1 MKPKSG
7 AGIRFQILLL
17 TIVPLA
23 FLVLTLVLLLGLVR
37 STQKATQLSEHVTRV
52 LQQSDLITQSFDAMS
67 RSTSAFVKTHNR
79 KDLAG
84 SYVAQRDIDGEQ
96 RQLLALVQND
106 PVLRPE
112 AERYVKDTRA
122 VVALFALG
130 RQLLEQHRMK
140 EVTKLVTSPQTKAL
154 GTELEN
160 AKAALSTKG
169 AAVVFAVNVAGNRAL
184 TLGERLLILS
194 AAVGILSTVLL
205 AALFGLRV
213 VRRLGTLADNARRLI
228 AGEEVEP
235 LRGSD
240 EITELDRIYRQ
251 MFEMT
256 VRANRELDRMQ
267 QAERE
272 AKVRLQHSVQSYGL
286 LALWIAEGNLSARV
300 TVENPDDELGQLG
313 TSLNSMAESL
323 ERLVAEIRRAA
334 TSLASA
340 SSQILAATSQQ
351 VSSAT
356 EEAAAV
362 RQTAVTVMEVRQT
375 AEVSSQKTKMVA
387 ELAQR
392 VRQTAEDG
400 NLSVEQSVRS
410 SEAAKERMEI
420 LAERIIAFSE
430 QAQAIAEINATVA
443 TLAEQSN
450 LLAVN
455 AGIEAAKAGEA
466 GRGFAVV
473 AGEVKELGSRSKEAT
488 VQVRRIVT
496 DIQRSAQNAVLAA
509 EQGMK
514 VADSG
519 MEVARRSGHAM
530 EILTTSIISASDAAQ
545 QISASAAQQEIGMDQ
560 IAVAMQSIEQASM
573 QSVAATQQVEHA
585 AHDLTRLAQQL
596 TATIERHVRVNGVGE
611 KSLIK
616 VTIPS
621 GEST

>member
-1 MKPKSG
+1 MKNKSV
-7 AGIRFQILLL
+7 AGIRTQILLI

-23 FLVLTLVLLLGLVR
+23 FLVLTLALLLGLVQTTLK
-37 STQKATQLSEHVTRV
+37 STQLSEHVTRV
-52 LQQSDLITQSFDAMS
+52 LQESDLITQGFDAMS
-67 RSTSAFVKTHNR
+67 RSTSLFAKTHNR

-84 SYVAQRDIDGEQ
+84 SFAAQRTVADEQ
-96 RQLLALVQND
+96 RTMLELVAND
-106 PVLRPE
+106 PILRPE
-112 AERYVKDTRA
+112 AERYVKDTKA
-122 VVALFALG
+122 VIALFSLG
-130 RQLLEQHRMK
+130 RQLLEQNRIK
-140 EVTKLVTSPQTKAL
+140 EVTKLITSPSSKAL
-154 GTELEN
+154 GTELQG
-160 AKAALSTKG
+160 AKAALSTK
-169 AAVVFAVNVAGNRAL
+169 AAAIALAVNVAGNRAI
-184 TLGERLLILS
+184 TVGERLLVLS
-194 AAVGILSTVLL
+194 AVIGILSTLGL
-205 AALFGLRV
+205 ALLFGLRV
-213 VRRLGTLADNARRLI
+213 VRRLGKLADNARRLA
-228 AGEEVEP
+228 AGEAAEP

-251 MFEMT
+251 MFEM
-256 VRANRELDRMQ
+256 A
-267 QAERE
+267 RE
-272 AKVRLQHSVQSYGL
+272 AKLRLQHSVRSYGL
-286 LALWIAEGNLSARV
+286 LAGWIAEGNLAARV

-313 TSLNSMAESL
+313 TSLNAMAESL
-323 ERLVAEIRRAA
+323 ERLVGQIRRAA

-387 ELAQR
+387 DLAQR

-400 NLSVEQSVRS
+400 KLSVEQSVRG

-488 VQVRRIVT
+488 VQVRRIVS

-519 MEVARRSGHAM
+519 MEVARRSGQAM
-530 EILTTSIISASDAAQ
+530 EILATSIGSASDAAQ

-596 TATIERHVRVNGVGE
+596 TETIERHVRVNGVGE
-611 KSLIK
+611 QSLIK
-616 VTIPS
+616 LTIPS
-621 GEST
+621 GERT

>member
-1 MKPKSG
+1 MNNKSVT
-7 AGIRFQILLL
+7 GIRTQILLIA
-17 TIVPLA
+17 IVPLA
-23 FLVLTLVLLLGLVR
+23 FLVLTLGLLLGLAETTLK
-37 STQKATQLSEHVTRV
+37 STQLSEHVTRV
-52 LQQSDLITQSFDAMS
+52 LQESDLITQGFDAMS
-67 RSTSAFVKTHNR
+67 RSTSLFAKSHNR

-84 SYVAQRDIDGEQ
+84 SFVAQREVADEQ
-96 RQLLALVQND
+96 RKMLELVQND
-106 PVLRPE
+106 PVLGPE
-112 AERYVKDTRA
+112 AERYVKDTKS
-122 VVALFALG
+122 VVALFIVG
-130 RQLLEQHRMK
+130 RQLLEQNRLK
-140 EVTKLVTSPQTKAL
+140 DVAKLITSPSSKAL
-154 GTELEN
+154 GTELEG
-160 AKAALSTKG
+160 AKAALSTK
-169 AAVVFAVNVAGNRAL
+169 AAAIVIAVNAAGNRAI
-184 TLGERLLILS
+184 TLGERLLLLS
-194 AAVGILSTVLL
+194 AAIGILTTIVLAL
-205 AALFGLRV
+205 LFGLRV
-213 VRRLGTLADNARRLI
+213 VRRLGKLADNARRLA
-228 AGEEVEP
+228 AGEPAEP

-251 MFEMT
+251 MFEM
-256 VRANRELDRMQ
+256 A
-267 QAERE
+267 RE
-272 AKVRLQHSVQSYGL
+272 AKLRLQHSVRSYGL
-286 LALWIAEGNLSARV
+286 LAGWIAEGNLSARV

-313 TSLNSMAESL
+313 TSLNAMAESL
-323 ERLVAEIRRAA
+323 ERLVGEIRRAA

-340 SSQILAATSQQ
+340 SAQILAATSQQ

-387 ELAQR
+387 DLAQR

-400 NLSVEQSVRS
+400 KLSVEQSVRG

-488 VQVRRIVT
+488 VQVRRIVS

-519 MEVARRSGHAM
+519 MEVARRSGQAM
-530 EILTTSIISASDAAQ
+530 DILATSIGSASDAAQ

-596 TATIERHVRVNGVGE
+596 TETIEGHVRVNGAGE
-611 KSLIK
+611 QSLIK
-616 VTIPS
+616 LTIPS
-621 GEST
+621 GERT

>member
-1 MKPKSG
+1 MKNKSV
-7 AGIRFQILLL
+7 AGIRIQILLL

-37 STQKATQLSEHVTRV
+37 TTLKSTQISEHVTRV
-52 LQQSDLITQSFDAMS
+52 LQESDLITQGFDAMS
-67 RSTSAFVKTHNR
+67 RSTSLFAKTHNR

-84 SYVAQRDIDGEQ
+84 SFVAQRDVADQ
-96 RQLLALVQND
+96 QNKMLDLVAND
-106 PVLRPE
+106 PVLKPE

-122 VVALFALG
+122 VVALFITG
-130 RQLLEQHRMK
+130 RQLLEQNRMK
-140 EVTKLVTSPQTKAL
+140 DVAKLITSPSSKAL
-154 GTELEN
+154 GTELEG
-160 AKAALSTKG
+160 AKAALSTK
-169 AAVVFAVNVAGNRAL
+169 AAAIAFALNVAGNRAI
-184 TLGERLLILS
+184 TVGERVLLLS
-194 AAVGILSTVLL
+194 AAVGIFSTLVLAL
-205 AALFGLRV
+205 LFGLRF
-213 VRRLGTLADNARRLI
+213 VRRLGNLADNARRLA
-228 AGEEVEP
+228 AGEAAEP

-251 MFEMT
+251 MFEM
-256 VRANRELDRMQ
+256 A
-267 QAERE
+267 RE
-272 AKVRLQHSVQSYGL
+272 AKLRLQHSVRSYGL
-286 LALWIAEGNLSARV
+286 LAGWIAEGNLSARV

-313 TSLNSMAESL
+313 TSLNAMAESL
-323 ERLVAEIRRAA
+323 ERLVGEIRRAA

-400 NLSVEQSVRS
+400 KLSVEQSVRG

-488 VQVRRIVT
+488 VQVRRIVS

-519 MEVARRSGHAM
+519 MEVAKRSGQAM
-530 EILTTSIISASDAAQ
+530 EILATSIGSASDAAQ

-585 AHDLTRLAQQL
+585 AHDLTRLAQKL
-596 TATIERHVRVNGVGE
+596 TETIERHVRVNGVGE

-616 VTIPS
+616 LTIPS
-621 GEST
+621 GERT